1 MPQPAGPA
9 GNTVIVRA
17 IWHNTGSYDSKPAR
31 PVINGLNRLFA
42 RARDA
47 LAANPGKNSPG
58 FSHEP
63 DVIDYRRHGIDR
75 AAISPNALKVLNRL
89 REGGYD
95 AFIVGGGVRDLL
107 LGWEP
112 KDFDVATNAL
122 PEEVKRLFR
131 NCRLIGRRFRL
142 AHVFFGREIIE
153 VATFR
158 AGSDDGSGAR
168 RVESGRLIRD
178 NVYGG
183 IEDDAVR
190 RDFTINALYYD
201 AHSNEVL
208 DFTNGFGDLKD
219 GVLRLI
225 GDPARRFREDPV
237 RLLRAARFSAKLGF
251 RIHPDTERHMPAM
264 GKLLQD
270 IAPARLYEEVIK
282 LFLTGHGLASF
293 EQLRHFGLYE
303 HLFPDTERSL
313 GGEDEGFPRTLVT
326 HALANTDDRVAEG
339 KPVIPAFIFAAML
352 WDPMRLKAERLEEK
366 DMGEREAMEEAAEWV
381 IKRQIKHTSIPKRAS
396 IPMREIW
403 LLQPRFHKKQGKA
416 AIKLLEHPR
425 FRAAYDFLLLRAKV
439 DDSLAELADWWTEL
453 QMLPPGAQ
461 RRKLSGEKKR
471 RRGRRGRKPR
481 GDNAADG
488 G

>member
-1 MPQPAGPA
+1 MFF
-9 GNTVIVRA
+9 RA
-17 IWHNTGSYDSKPAR
+17 IWHNSRFSDLQPPR

-47 LAANPGKNSPG
+47 LTPGNAPA
-58 FSHEP
+58 FAEPSHEP
-63 DVIDYRRHGIDR
+63 DVIDSRRHGIGR
-75 AAISPNALKVLNRL
+75 GAISHNALKVLNRL

-107 LGWEP
+107 LGREP

-158 AGSDDGSGAR
+158 AASDDGSGAR
-168 RVESGRLIRD
+168 RVESGRLVRD

-201 AHSNEVL
+201 AHANQVL
-208 DFTNGFGDLKD
+208 DFTNGFADLKD
-219 GVLRLI
+219 GMLRLI

-237 RLLRAARFSAKLGF
+237 RLLRAARFAAKLGF
-251 RIHPDTERHMPAM
+251 RIHPDTERHMTGM
-264 GKLLQD
+264 GELLDD
-270 IAPARLYEEVIK
+270 IAPARLYDEVIK

-293 EQLRHFGLYE
+293 EQLRHNDLFG

-313 GGEDEGFPRTLVT
+313 GGEDEGFPRTLVS
-326 HALANTDDRVAEG
+326 HALANTDERVAEG
-339 KPVIPAFIFAAML
+339 KPVIPAFIFAALL
-352 WDPMRLKAERLEEK
+352 WDPMRLKAGKLEEK
-366 DMGEREAMEEAAEWV
+366 GLGDREAMDEAAEWV
-381 IKRQIKHTSIPKRAS
+381 IKRQIRHTSIPKRAS
-396 IPMREIW
+396 FPMREIW
-403 LLQPRFHKKQGKA
+403 MLQPRFHKKQGKG
-416 AIKLLEHPR
+416 AIKLLDHPR
-425 FRAAYDFLLLRAKV
+425 FRAAYDFLLLRAKL
-439 DDSLAELADWWTEL
+439 DDDLRELADWWTEL
-453 QMLPPGAQ
+453 QKLPPGAQ
-461 RRKLSGEKKR
+461 RRKLSGTKKR
-471 RRGRRGRKPR
+471 GRGRRGRKPR
-481 GDNAADG
+481 GDSAADG